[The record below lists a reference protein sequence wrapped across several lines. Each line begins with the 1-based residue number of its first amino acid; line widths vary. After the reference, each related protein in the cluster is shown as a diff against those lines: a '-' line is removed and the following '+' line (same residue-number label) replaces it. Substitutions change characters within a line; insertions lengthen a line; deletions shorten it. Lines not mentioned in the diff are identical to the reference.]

1 MLGILWLILKIILI
15 IIGVI
20 LGIAL
25 LLIAILLFSF
35 LRYNG
40 NGSTEEEIN
49 VRFEF
54 KWLLGFIKGY
64 YEIKGDV
71 TKYCVTLPFGLWK
84 TEYNSEEE
92 SLNLDIEEKNICN
105 NDDFSNKTIANIEK
119 NSKIE
124 YIGEKLKGIYNSV
137 KNFVLYIIDKI
148 KYVQNFNDKYSINDL
163 ISASLKL
170 LLKLIKNLGFKIFE
184 INGAIGFDDPSTTG
198 QVIGVIAVVREFLPF
213 SVNVC
218 GNFDESQLTGDFNI
232 KGRTNLWQI
241 LFPILVYVLT
251 KPVWPLVKDY
261 WKGELDG

>member
-1 MLGILWLILKIILI
+1 M
-15 IIGVI
+15 
-20 LGIAL
+20 
-25 LLIAILLFSF
+25 
-35 LRYNG
+35 
-40 NGSTEEEIN
+40 
-49 VRFEF
+49 
-54 KWLLGFIKGY
+54 
-64 YEIKGDV
+64 
-71 TKYCVTLPFGLWK
+71 PFGLWK

-92 SLNLDIEEKNICN
+92 SLNLDVDEKNICN

-124 YIGEKLKGIYNSV
+124 YIGEKLKGFYDGV

-148 KYVQNFNDKYSINDL
+148 KYVQNFNDKYSINNL
-163 ISASLKL
+163 ISASWKL

-198 QVIGVIAVVREFLPF
+198 QVIGAIAVVREFLPF
-213 SVNVC
+213 SINVC
-218 GNFDESQLTGDFNI
+218 GNFDESQLSGDFNI

>member
-54 KWLLGFIKGY
+54 KWLLGLIKGY

-92 SLNLDIEEKNICN
+92 SLNLDVDEKNICN
-105 NDDFSNKTIANIEK
+105 NDDLVI
-119 NSKIE
+119 
-124 YIGEKLKGIYNSV
+124 
-137 KNFVLYIIDKI
+137 
-148 KYVQNFNDKYSINDL
+148 
-163 ISASLKL
+163 KL
-170 LLKLIKNLGFKIFE
+170 L
-184 INGAIGFDDPSTTG
+184 
-198 QVIGVIAVVREFLPF
+198 
-213 SVNVC
+213 
-218 GNFDESQLTGDFNI
+218 
-232 KGRTNLWQI
+232 QI
-241 LFPILVYVLT
+241 LKKI
-251 KPVWPLVKDY
+251 VK
-261 WKGELDG
+261 